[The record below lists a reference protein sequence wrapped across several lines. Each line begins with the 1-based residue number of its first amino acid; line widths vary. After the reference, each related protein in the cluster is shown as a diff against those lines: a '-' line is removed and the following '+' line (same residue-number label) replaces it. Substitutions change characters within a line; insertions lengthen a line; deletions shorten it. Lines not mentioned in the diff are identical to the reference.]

1 MNDDRGQLVTV
12 WSEGPILPPS
22 LTEHVE
28 KLNYID
34 DEESELSV
42 PDMYSYDRDGVTVLA
57 HR

>member
-1 MNDDRGQLVTV
+1 MDEDRGQLVTV

-22 LTEHVE
+22 LTQHVE
-28 KLNYID
+28 KLNYIN

>member
-1 MNDDRGQLVTV
+1 MIMNDDRGQLVTV

-28 KLNYID
+28 KLNYIV
-34 DEESELSV
+34 DEESV
-42 PDMYSYDRDGVTVLA
+42 PDVYSYDRDGDTVLA